1 MEKTENQWIKSGFI
15 PKNGV
20 TGVQRTQQFGSKYIY
35 FTEDQ
40 VRPLTDEEKQNI
52 KSKENLYR
60 RLMRAYKDYEQ
71 MEYERVK
78 CLPCYFDEDYY
89 KTYYLPFKAKK
100 KEVKKLI
107 QKSLKKKSIPCE
119 NPSRMIV
126 LDLETTGLS
135 NYRDDVL
142 QLSVIDRDGNVLI
155 NSYVKPY
162 FNSTCEDAQRINN
175 ISPDMVAD
183 ASELHDLIP
192 RLKGIFESCNVI
204 IGYNTYFD
212 LGFLYFMD
220 YLGKE
225 IIDVMDEFAPVY
237 GEWSDYHGD
246 YKWQKLTTCAEY
258 YGFDWNSIQEDAHN
272 SLGDCY
278 ATLYCYKCMH
288 NKHGR
293 SSDDKQ
299 N

>member
-1 MEKTENQWIKSGFI
+1 MEKTEKQWQKLGFTPKDGIK
-15 PKNGV
+15 
-20 TGVQRTQQFGSKYIY
+20 GVQRTQQFGSKYIY
-35 FTEDQ
+35 FTEDE
-40 VRPLTDEEKQNI
+40 VRPLTDEEKQNM

-60 RLMRAYKDYEQ
+60 KLMRAYKDYEQ
-71 MEYERVK
+71 MEYESVK
-78 CLPCYFDEDYY
+78 YLPFYFNEDYY

-107 QKSLKKKSIPCE
+107 QKALKKKSVPCE
-119 NPSRMIV
+119 NPSRLIV

-142 QLSVIDRDGNVLI
+142 QLSVIDGDGNVLI

-162 FNSTCEDAQRINN
+162 YNTLWEQAQRINN

-183 ASELHDLIP
+183 ETELHELISK
-192 RLKGIFESCNVI
+192 LKGIFESCDTI

-212 LGFLYFMD
+212 LAFLKFMD
-220 YLGKE
+220 FSDKT
-225 IIDVMDEFAPVY
+225 IIDVMDDFAPIY

-246 YKWQKLTTCAEY
+246 YKWQKLVTCAEY
-258 YGFDWNSIQEDAHN
+258 YGFDWNSIKESAHN

-278 ATLYCYKCMH
+278 ATLHCY
-288 NKHGR
+288 NKMKEGCL
-293 SSDDKQ
+293 K
-299 N
+299 

>member
-1 MEKTENQWIKSGFI
+1 MIMEKTEKQWQKLGFTPKDGIK
-15 PKNGV
+15 
-20 TGVQRTQQFGSKYIY
+20 GVQRTQQFGSKYIY
-35 FTEDQ
+35 FTEDE
-40 VRPLTDEEKQNI
+40 VRPLTNEEKQNM

-60 RLMRAYKDYEQ
+60 KLMRAYKDYEQ
-71 MEYERVK
+71 MEYESVK
-78 CLPCYFDEDYY
+78 YLPFYFNEDYY

-107 QKSLKKKSIPCE
+107 QKALKKKTVPCE
-119 NPSRMIV
+119 NPSRLIV

-142 QLSVIDRDGNVLI
+142 QLSVIDGDGNVLI

-162 FNSTCEDAQRINN
+162 YNTLWEQAQRINN

-183 ASELHDLIP
+183 ETELHELISK
-192 RLKGIFESCNVI
+192 LKGIFESCDTI

-212 LGFLYFMD
+212 LAFLKFMD
-220 YLGKE
+220 FSDKT
-225 IIDVMDEFAPVY
+225 IIDVMDDFAPIY
-237 GEWSDYHGD
+237 GEWSDYHDD

-258 YGFDWNSIQEDAHN
+258 YGFDWNSIQENAHN

-278 ATLYCYKCMH
+278 ATLYCYKKM
-288 NKHGR
+288 KGR
-293 SSDDKQ
+293 CLK
-299 N
+299 